1 MLITRRTWKLQADV
15 SIVETFGFGTP
26 PSLATLRIIASK
38 TMTKT
43 RLSFS
48 QAFSN
53 LLEQLSVR
61 LWLFN
66 ARILNYRLDLAV
78 DVERWDLPT
87 IYIYIYTVDTDT
99 RSYKRIQHRLNPALV
114 I

>member
-1 MLITRRTWKLQADV
+1 MQPLCIIPSSTLAGAAAFAGEEEKDAHHQADV
-15 SIVETFGFGTP
+15 EAAGGCFYHLILKCLVWTP
-26 PSLATLRIIASK
+26 ASLATLRIIASK

-61 LWLFN
+61 IGSLML
-66 ARILNYRLDLAV
+66 
-78 DVERWDLPT
+78 E
-87 IYIYIYTVDTDT
+87 
-99 RSYKRIQHRLNPALV
+99 Q
-114 I
+114 

>member
-1 MLITRRTWKLQADV
+1 MEAVGGRFYPL
-15 SIVETFGFGTP
+15 IVETFGFWTP
-26 PSLATLRIIASK
+26 ASLTTLRIIASK

-61 LWLFN
+61 LWQFN
-66 ARILNYRLDLAV
+66 ARILNNRLDLAV
-78 DVERWDLPT
+78 DVERCNLPT
-87 IYIYIYTVDTDT
+87 V
-99 RSYKRIQHRLNPALV
+99 
-114 I
+114 